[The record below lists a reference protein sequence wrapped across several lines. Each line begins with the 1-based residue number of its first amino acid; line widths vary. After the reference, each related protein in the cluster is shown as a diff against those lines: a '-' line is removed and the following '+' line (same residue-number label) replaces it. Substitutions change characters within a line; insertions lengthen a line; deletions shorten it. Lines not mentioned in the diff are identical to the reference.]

1 MESTLAT
8 TFLQRLQAS
17 RLLPAEQV
25 AQARA
30 TAGDEEPNLSRYLVQ
45 RGLLTPFQ
53 ARQLRLGSA
62 SFIVDK
68 YVVVDFL
75 GRGAHSIVYKARNT
89 LLPNRYVALKT
100 IDMRDLHRGEEAL
113 ARFRREV
120 EAMAS
125 LDHPS
130 VVRAYDVIERRSQ
143 VYLVLEYVDGCDLGK
158 LVTQRGR
165 LPVIEAVG
173 YAVQAAQGLAYAH
186 RRGLVHRDIKPANL
200 LLPKEGPVKIAD
212 LGLARFLTAGPKAEN
227 PDRGLCLGTPEFM
240 APEQAEN
247 AAEVDARADLYSLGA
262 TLYHLLTAELPV
274 KGGTYFNRIKH
285 LLTNPARPLAE
296 ARPDV
301 SPGLAAVVDRLRA
314 RIPADRPA
322 SAEEAIALL
331 EPFAHIHGAD
341 DPKRWDANRKAAL
354 VLEVLQGRA
363 SASEAC
369 TRHGLAVEEFERWRQ
384 RFLDGAT
391 QALDPSAA
399 PVEDVRELYAKI
411 GAQAMEIETLKSRW
425 ASGMGSV

>member
-1 MESTLAT
+1 MESTVTT

-25 AQARA
+25 AEARA
-30 TAGDEEPNLSRYLVQ
+30 AVGDQEPHLSRYLVQ

-75 GRGAHSIVYKARNT
+75 GRGAHSVVYKARNT

-100 IDMRDLHRGEEAL
+100 IDMRDLHQGEEAL

-143 VYLVLEYVDGCDLGK
+143 LYLVLEYVDGCDLGK

-165 LPVIEAVG
+165 LPVVEAAG

-200 LLPKEGPVKIAD
+200 LLPREGPVKLAD
-212 LGLARFLTAGPKAEN
+212 LGLARFLTAAPQVQNA
-227 PDRGLCLGTPEFM
+227 DRGLCLGTPEFM

-274 KGGTYFNRIKH
+274 KGGGTYLNRIKH
-285 LLTNPARPLAE
+285 LLSTPPKPLAE

-301 SPGLAAVVDRLRA
+301 PPGLAAVVDRLRS
-314 RIPADRPA
+314 RNPADRPA
-322 SAEEAIALL
+322 SAEETISLL
-331 EPFAHIHGAD
+331 EPFARNQGAE
-341 DPKRWDANRKAAL
+341 DPKRWDARRKAGL
-354 VLEVLQGRA
+354 VLEVLQGQV

-369 TRHGLAVEEFERWRQ
+369 ARHGLTSEEFERWRQ

-391 QALDPSAA
+391 QALDPAAA
-399 PVEDVRELYAKI
+399 PAEDVRELYAKI
-411 GAQAMEIETLKSRW
+411 GAQAMEIEMLKSRW
-425 ASGMGSV
+425 ASVTG